1 VANPEP
7 AVRTFDEASWTTV
20 PEALSIT
27 TPHPVVVII
36 GGAAALDSTDGEAV
50 RKHISQLFRDAL
62 RPAVAQTNAVVLTG
76 GTDAGVMRIAG
87 ESLGTVSR
95 TLVGVVPSAK
105 VLSPSPEAALNA
117 DHAAFILTSGPNW
130 GSETEIL
137 FGLAEL
143 FTQGVAPGVVVLAN
157 GGAVSKAETNRFL
170 RGGWPILPLAGT
182 EGAAAEL
189 LSAVRGD
196 DPASNW
202 AETRRAD
209 VEEVVTDISYARRQL
224 LWRLHPD
231 ELLKSAWAAY
241 ASYDSKA
248 NSLKNSAMISG
259 RWLRWLSVALLL
271 AITLVVQFAVWG
283 WTTAD
288 GSLGAEITDPVWRT
302 ILTWARVVLQ
312 WIAIALP
319 LGIALAA
326 ALGGFIGANGKW
338 RTVRS
343 SAETLKREIYR
354 YRARAELENS
364 HDGELRI
371 DVPSAP
377 LDDSPT
383 DPLAAVLRVVG
394 DEGMRA
400 EIGLAE
406 TQLGIVRG
414 RPSNV
419 DLDELEDLT
428 ARIYI
433 KRRVEPQL
441 LWYGETARRHR
452 GREWRVV
459 VAGAVAAGVAAVLV
473 NTPFAPWVTVL
484 ILAATVFAFTRERGM
499 TRNQQVGFD
508 RAVSEVNSVRTGWL
522 TLELIERA
530 EPRRLVK
537 FVDDIEDAFE
547 SEGLSWSD
555 VMRRAAQGTGTQS
568 LGFAS

>member
-1 VANPEP
+1 M
-7 AVRTFDEASWTTV
+7 

-27 TPHPVVVII
+27 QPHPVVVII
-36 GGAAALDSTDGEAV
+36 GGAGALDQPANEAL
-50 RKHISQLFRDAL
+50 REHISLLFRDAL
-62 RPAVAQTNAVVLTG
+62 RPAIAQTNAIVLTG
-76 GTDAGVMRIAG
+76 GTDAGVMKIAG
-87 ESLGTVSR
+87 ESFGVVAK

-105 VLSPSPEAALNA
+105 VLPPYPEAALNA
-117 DHAAFILTSGPNW
+117 DHAAFVLTSGMSW
-130 GSETEIL
+130 GSETEVL

-170 RGGWPILPLAGT
+170 RGGWPILSLAGT

-189 LSAVRGD
+189 LSAARGD
-196 DPASNW
+196 DSASNW

-209 VEEVVTDISYARRQL
+209 VEEVVTDVSYARRQL

-248 NSLKNSAMISG
+248 NTLKDSAVISV

-288 GSLGAEITDPVWRT
+288 GALGADVTDPVWAT
-302 ILTWARVVLQ
+302 ILTWTRVVLQ

-326 ALGGFIGANGKW
+326 ALGGFLGANGKW

-354 YRARAELENS
+354 FRARAEVERLN
-364 HDGELRI
+364 DGELRTH
-371 DVPSAP
+371 DPSVPI
-377 LDDSPT
+377 DDSPT
-383 DPLAAVLRVVG
+383 DRLAAVLRVVG

-406 TQLGIVRG
+406 TQLGITRG

-428 ARIYI
+428 ARIYV
-433 KRRVEPQL
+433 KRRLEPQL
-441 LWYGETARRHR
+441 LWYGETARKHR

-522 TLELIERA
+522 TLDLAERA
-530 EPRRLVK
+530 DPAKLVT
-537 FVDDIEDAFE
+537 FVDAVEDAFE

-568 LGFAS
+568 LGLAP

>member
-1 VANPEP
+1 M
-7 AVRTFDEASWTTV
+7 

-27 TPHPVVVII
+27 GPHPVVVII
-36 GGAAALDSTDGEAV
+36 GGAGALDQPANDAI
-50 RKHISQLFRDAL
+50 RKHISLLFRDAL
-62 RPAVAQTNAVVLTG
+62 RPAIAQTKAIVLTG
-76 GTDAGVMRIAG
+76 GTDAGVMKIAG
-87 ESLGTVSR
+87 ESLGVVSK
-95 TLVGVVPSAK
+95 TLVGVAPSAK
-105 VLSPSPEAALNA
+105 VLPPSSEAALNA
-117 DHAAFILTSGPNW
+117 DHAAFVLTSGMSW
-130 GSETEIL
+130 GSETEVL

-157 GGAVSKAETNRFL
+157 GGAISKAETNRFL

-189 LSAVRGD
+189 LSAVRD
-196 DPASNW
+196 DESASNW

-248 NSLKNSAMISG
+248 NTLKNSAIISG

-288 GSLGAEITDPVWRT
+288 GALGADVTDPLWAT
-302 ILTWARVVLQ
+302 ILTWTRVVLQ
-312 WIAIALP
+312 WIAVALP

-338 RTVRS
+338 RAVRS

-354 YRARAELENS
+354 YRARAEVENANG
-364 HDGELRI
+364 GELRTN
-371 DVPSAP
+371 DSSAP
-377 LDDSPT
+377 IDDSPT

-394 DEGMRA
+394 DEGRRA

-428 ARIYI
+428 ARIYV

-441 LWYGETARRHR
+441 LWYGETARKHR

-484 ILAATVFAFTRERGM
+484 ILAATVFAFTQERGM

-508 RAVSEVNSVRTGWL
+508 RAVSEVSSVRTGWL
-522 TLELIERA
+522 TLDLAERA
-530 EPRRLVK
+530 DPAKLVTL
-537 FVDDIEDAFE
+537 VDAVEDAFE

-568 LGFAS
+568 LGLAP